1 MDESTSQAHRMFVRD
16 EDDLTTHEK
25 AWVEAQVT
33 LQVIH
38 QEPNMDSME
47 DSEKFVMKQIRSGF
61 WQNFDEAIEKSCIDE
76 KIHSQLLELCKCRSL
91 NRRITPNMLTNELQV
106 LHGQP
111 NMAAYN
117 MEFMESCF
125 QLEAR
130 PNWHKWDM
138 LDAHFLTSKFLR

>member
-25 AWVEAQVT
+25 AWVEAQAT
-33 LQVIH
+33 LQVVH

-47 DSEKFVMKQIRSGF
+47 DSEKFVMKQIQSGF

-91 NRRITPNMLTNELQV
+91 NRRITPNMITMSYKSYMATEHGGLQHGIYGV
-106 LHGQP
+106 LLSIGG
-111 NMAAYN
+111 
-117 MEFMESCF
+117 S
-125 QLEAR
+125 
-130 PNWHKWDM
+130 
-138 LDAHFLTSKFLR
+138 SKLAQMGYA